1 MVEINTIGNLESICK
16 QYIDKEFELEEF
28 QSRLETL
35 IISGEKKV
43 EIEKA
48 RLDVVNRLEEI
59 RFCSLETDFYRYGVV
74 VATSLIEV
82 VKQISL

>member
-1 MVEINTIGNLESICK
+1 LVEIDTIGNLESICK

-35 IISGEKKV
+35 IISDEKKI

-48 RLDVVNRLEEI
+48 RLDAVNRLEEI
-59 RFCSLETDFYRYGVV
+59 RFCSLETNFYKYGVV
-74 VATSLIEV
+74 VATSLIEL
-82 VKQISL
+82 VKQIR

>member
-1 MVEINTIGNLESICK
+1 MDTIGTLESICK
-16 QYIDKEFELEEF
+16 QYIDKEFELEEL

-48 RLDVVNRLEEI
+48 RLDAVNRLEEI
-59 RFCSLETDFYRYGVV
+59 RFCSLETNFYKYGVV
-74 VATSLIEV
+74 VATSLIEL
-82 VKQISL
+82 VKQI

>member
-1 MVEINTIGNLESICK
+1 LVEINTIGNLESICK